1 MKRKA
6 IIISIKGTKLS
17 RLEKI
22 LFTKEKPWGVILFK
36 RNLKTTHQIKRL
48 TSQIRNITKDKR
60 FPVMI
65 DEEGEN
71 VSRLSDII
79 QHNFSANFFGNIM
92 KIDRNLGS
100 RFTKHYINSL
110 CNILKYLGININT
123 IPVLD
128 VLRTKTNK
136 IIGNRSFSKD
146 KKIVKRLGELTIKYL
161 HSNKI
166 LGVIK
171 HIPGHGFAH
180 SDSHKRLPKVLL
192 SLNKLNQIDFFPFKS
207 SKAKLAMT
215 AHILYSQIDKK
226 NPATLSKKIVNNI
239 IRKKLKFNG
248 ILISD
253 DISMKALKYD
263 LLTNARKSLEAGC
276 NLVLY
281 CSGNTKDNFK
291 LIRSLPYIDKFTS
304 KKTSEFYKFLR

>member
-6 IIISIKGTKLS
+6 IIISLKGTKLS

-36 RNLKTTHQIKRL
+36 RNLKTTHQIKKL

-100 RFTKHYINSL
+100 RFTKHYVNSL
-110 CNILKYLGININT
+110 CKILKYLGININT

-215 AHILYSQIDKK
+215 AHILYSQVDKK

-281 CSGNTKDNFK
+281 CSGNTNDNFK
-291 LIRSLPYIDKFTS
+291 LVRSLPYIDKFTS